1 MWYAVISGLG
11 IGLFGS
17 LHCIGMC
24 GPLALSLPLQG
35 KTGTERL
42 VRAVL
47 YNLGRAFTYAIL
59 GLLLG
64 FAGQQF
70 FLLGYQQLLTV
81 LTGIVLLLALFAGLY
96 RPGTRLLPARVQARV
111 GTLLG
116 RLLRTAGK
124 PASFFMVGMV
134 NGLLPCG
141 LVYLAA
147 GSALATGNAWSGA
160 CLMFLF
166 GMGTFPLMIA
176 VMLLGGFIPLKMRVY
191 LRRLVPVF
199 ACVAALIM
207 IARGLN
213 LAIPCLSPELQ
224 DQAHPMQR
232 VICHP

>member
-11 IGLFGS
+11 IGLLGS
-17 LHCIGMC
+17 FHCIGMC

-35 KTGTERL
+35 KTGAERL
-42 VRAVL
+42 LRTVL
-47 YNLGRAFTYAIL
+47 YNTGRAFTYALL

-70 FLLGYQQLLTV
+70 FLLGYQQLLTI
-81 LTGIVLLLALFAGLY
+81 LTGSVLLLALFAGLY
-96 RPGTRLLPARVQARV
+96 RPGTQLLPAGLRARIGSV
-111 GTLLG
+111 LG
-116 RLLRTAGK
+116 RLLRSAGS
-124 PASFFMVGMV
+124 PASFFVVGML

-147 GSALATGNAWSGA
+147 GSALATGNAWAGA

-176 VMLLGGFIPLKMRVY
+176 VMMLGAFIPLKMRAH

-213 LAIPCLSPELQ
+213 LGIPFLSPELR
-224 DQAHPMQR
+224 DQAHPLQR
-232 VICHP
+232 VLCHP